1 MTTTPM
7 SASDPFDYAAEDHKL
22 IATLMDQILDATE
35 GAKKSRDELFAE
47 LTSVFS
53 KHIEVEEL
61 FVYPAIQWL
70 DEMSDQIVEAEHE
83 HRLLQAMFHELTES
97 STLMPEWRE
106 KFDTLKEHF
115 DLHAENEEG
124 DIFKKARN
132 LLNDDQKQEII
143 TKIQEFQLSATA

>member
-1 MTTTPM
+1 M

-53 KHIEVEEL
+53 KHIEIEEY
-61 FVYPAIQWL
+61 FVYPALRWL
-70 DEMSDQIVEAEHE
+70 NEMSDQVVEAEQE
-83 HRLLQAMFHELTES
+83 HRLLQAMFRELS
-97 STLMPEWRE
+97 DASMLMPEWRD

-124 DIFKKARN
+124 DIFKKARE
-132 LLNDDQKQEII
+132 LLSDNQKQEII
-143 TKIQEFQLSATA
+143 TNILEFQLSATA